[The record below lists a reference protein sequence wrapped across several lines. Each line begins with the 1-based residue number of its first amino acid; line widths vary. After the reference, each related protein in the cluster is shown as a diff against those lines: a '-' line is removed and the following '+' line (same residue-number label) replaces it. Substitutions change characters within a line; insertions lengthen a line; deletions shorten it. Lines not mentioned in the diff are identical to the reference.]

1 MEDGMRIL
9 LIVLTLLA
17 LGACASTSE
26 RSTQSWN
33 NYRTQVLAERDA
45 GKITP
50 VEAQELLRAKYHA
63 MYGNDPKMDGYFA
76 YSVNL
81 LRSAEAGKL
90 PMSEAEAIVSARE
103 QELMAQ
109 RESEPVVSAVYWDRQ
124 QPTDTSY

>member
-1 MEDGMRIL
+1 MRTL
-9 LIVLTLLA
+9 LVVLTLLT
-17 LGACASTSE
+17 LTACASTQE
-26 RSTQSWN
+26 RSSQSWN

-50 VEAQELLRAKYHA
+50 VEAQELLRAKYHT

-90 PMSEAEAIVSARE
+90 PMTEAEALVSARE

-109 RESEPVVSAVYWDRQ
+109 RESEPAVSAVYWDRQ

>member
-1 MEDGMRIL
+1 MRTL
-9 LIVLTLLA
+9 LIILTLLTLA
-17 LGACASTSE
+17 ACASTQE

-33 NYRTQVLAERDA
+33 SYRTQVLAERDA

-63 MYGNDPKMDGYFA
+63 MYRNDPKMDGYFA

-103 QELMAQ
+103 QELLAQ
-109 RESEPVVSAVYWDRQ
+109 RESEPAAPAVYWDRQ

>member
-1 MEDGMRIL
+1 MRTL
-9 LIVLTLLA
+9 LIVLALLTLA
-17 LGACASTSE
+17 ACASTQE

-33 NYRTQVLAERDA
+33 DYRKQVIAQRDA

-63 MYGNDPKMDGYFA
+63 MYGDDQKMDGYFA

-103 QELMAQ
+103 QELITQ
-109 RESEPVVSAVYWDRQ
+109 RESQPAVSTVYWDRQ

>member
-1 MEDGMRIL
+1 MRTL
-9 LIVLTLLA
+9 FIVLTLLTLA
-17 LGACASTSE
+17 ACTSTQE
-26 RSTQSWN
+26 RPTQSWN
-33 NYRTQVLAERDA
+33 AYRTQVLAERDA
-45 GKITP
+45 GKVTP

-103 QELMAQ
+103 QELIAQ
-109 RESEPVVSAVYWDRQ
+109 RESEPAVSTVYWDRQ